1 MRSAPAG
8 ATIRAYVFHCG
19 NFLMTDT
26 KPQSHPL
33 YTAAQVRELDRLTI
47 ENAGIAGYTLMT
59 RAAEA
64 CWAILR
70 VHWPEVRSVTVFCGA
85 GNNGGDGFIIARLA
99 LEKHWQVQLYQLGEP
114 ARMQTD
120 ARQARAAFVSAGGQ
134 VQSYRPNAPI
144 AGEVIVDALLGTGV
158 DRPLEGL
165 WRAAID
171 AINAATIPVL
181 AVDIPSGLQADSGAV
196 AGVAIQAQ
204 QTVTFIGRKT
214 GLYTGAA
221 ADYCGDIS
229 FADLGV
235 SGDILRQVPMAATLV
250 RQADLGPLATP
261 RLRSAHKGHFGH
273 VLVIGGDHGMTGAA
287 RLAGEAALRSGA
299 GRVSVATHPE
309 HAALIAAACP
319 ELMCHGVASAQQL
332 QPLIR
337 SANVLLIGPGLGR
350 SVWARSLLSAV
361 LEAPQPRVIDADALH
376 GLAGDAARFDR
387 QVLTPH
393 PGEAAHLLNQ
403 AVADVQADRFA
414 AAHAISRQYGGVAVL
429 KGAGTLIQPD
439 ARAPLVCAAG
449 NPGMATAG
457 SGDVL
462 AGVIA
467 ALIAQGMAVDAAAVA
482 GACVHACA
490 GDIAARGGER
500 GLMARDIIAALR
512 AVLNGSADAS

>member
-1 MRSAPAG
+1 
-8 ATIRAYVFHCG
+8 
-19 NFLMTDT
+19 MTDT
-26 KPQSHPL
+26 KPQSHSL
-33 YTAAQVRELDRLTI
+33 YTAAQVRELDRLAI
-47 ENAGIAGYTLMT
+47 EHAGIPGYTLMT

-64 CWAILR
+64 CWAVLR
-70 VHWPEVRSVTVFCGA
+70 VHWPDVRSVTVFCGA

-99 LEKHWQVQLYQLGEP
+99 LEKHWQVQLYQLGDP

-134 VQSYRPNAPI
+134 VQPYTPNAPL

-165 WRAAID
+165 WRTVID
-171 AINAATIPVL
+171 GINAAAIPVL
-181 AVDIPSGLQADSGAV
+181 AVDIPSGLQADSGVV
-196 AGVAIQAQ
+196 AGAAIQAQ
-204 QTVTFIGRKT
+204 QTVTFIGRKA
-214 GLYTGAA
+214 GLYTGVA

-235 SGDILRQVPMAATLV
+235 PAGILRQVPVAATLV
-250 RQADLGPLATP
+250 RQPDLGPVATP

-287 RLAGEAALRSGA
+287 RLAAEAALRSGA
-299 GRVSVATHPE
+299 GRVSVATRPE

-332 QPLIR
+332 RPLIR
-337 SANVLLIGPGLGR
+337 SASVLVIGPGLGR
-350 SVWARSLLSAV
+350 SAWARALLSTV
-361 LEAPQPRVIDADALH
+361 LETSRPRVIDADALNL
-376 GLAGDAARFDR
+376 LAGDAVRFDW

-393 PGEAAHLLNQ
+393 PGEAARLLDQ
-403 AVADVQADRFA
+403 TVVDVQTDRFA
-414 AAHAISRQYGGVAVL
+414 AARAISRQYGGTAVL
-429 KGAGTLIQPD
+429 KGAGSIIQP
-439 ARAPLVCAAG
+439 AAGIPRVCAAG

-462 AGVIA
+462 TGVIA
-467 ALIAQGMAVDAAAVA
+467 ALIAQGMTVDAAAATGV
-482 GACVHACA
+482 CVHACA

-500 GLMARDIIAALR
+500 GLTARDVIASLR
-512 AVLNGSADAS
+512 KVLNGSAGVL

>member
-1 MRSAPAG
+1 MP
-8 ATIRAYVFHCG
+8 
-19 NFLMTDT
+19 D
-26 KPQSHPL
+26 SHSHGIPL
-33 YTAAQVRELDRLTI
+33 YSAAQVRELDRLAI
-47 ENAGIAGYTLMT
+47 ADAGIPGYTLMT

-64 CWAILR
+64 CWAVLR

-85 GNNGGDGFIIARLA
+85 GNNGGDGFIIARLG
-99 LEKHWQVQLYQLGEP
+99 LEKHWQVQLYQLGDP
-114 ARMQTD
+114 ARMQPD
-120 ARQARAAFVSAGGQ
+120 ARQARAAFISAGGQ
-134 VQSYRPNAPI
+134 IQPYAPGAPV
-144 AGEVIVDALLGTGV
+144 AGKVIVDALLGTGV

-171 AINAATIPVL
+171 TINASSIPVL
-181 AVDIPSGLQADSGAV
+181 AVDIPSGVQADSGAV
-196 AGVAIQAQ
+196 AGAAIQAQ

-235 SGDILRQVPMAATLV
+235 PGSILRQVPAAAALV
-250 RQADLGPLATP
+250 RRPDLGPLARP

-273 VLVIGGDHGMTGAA
+273 VVVIGGDHGMTGAA

-299 GRVSVATHPE
+299 GRVSIATRPE

-319 ELMCHGVASAQQL
+319 ELMCHGVDSTQQL
-332 QPLIR
+332 RPLVR

-350 SVWARSLLSAV
+350 SAWAQSLLSAV
-361 LEAPQPRVIDADALH
+361 LEAPQPRVMDADALH
-376 GLAGDAARFDR
+376 GLAGDAARCDR

-393 PGEAAHLLNQ
+393 PGEAARLLDQ
-403 AVADVQADRFA
+403 TVADVQADRFA
-414 AAHAISRQYGGVAVL
+414 AARAISRQYGGATVL
-429 KGAGTLIQPD
+429 KGAGTIIQP
-439 ARAPLVCAAG
+439 AAGTPLVCAAG

-467 ALIAQGMAVDAAAVA
+467 ALIAQGMTVDAAAAA
-482 GACVHACA
+482 GVCVHACA

-512 AVLNGSADAS
+512 AVLNDSTDAS

>member
-1 MRSAPAG
+1 MLDSNADV
-8 ATIRAYVFHCG
+8 I
-19 NFLMTDT
+19 
-26 KPQSHPL
+26 PL
-33 YTAAQVRELDRLTI
+33 YSAAQVRELDRLAI
-47 ENAGIAGYTLMT
+47 AEAGIPGYMLMT

-64 CWAILR
+64 CWAVLR
-70 VHWPEVRSVTVFCGA
+70 SHWPDMRSVTVFCGA

-99 LEKHWQVQLYQLGEP
+99 LQKHWQVQLYQLGDP
-114 ARMQTD
+114 ARMHTD
-120 ARQARAAFVSAGGQ
+120 ARQARAEFVSAGGQ
-134 VQSYRPNAPI
+134 VHPYAPGAPI

-171 AINAATIPVL
+171 TINTFAIPVL

-196 AGVAIQAQ
+196 AGAAIRAQ

-235 SGDILRQVPMAATLV
+235 PADILRQVPAAATLV
-250 RQADLGPLATP
+250 RRPDLGPLATP

-299 GRVSVATHPE
+299 GRVSVATRPE

-319 ELMCHGVASAQQL
+319 ELMCHGVASARQL
-332 QPLIR
+332 GTLVR
-337 SANVLLIGPGLGR
+337 SADVLLIGPGLGR
-350 SVWARSLLSAV
+350 SAWARSLLSAV
-361 LEAPQPRVIDADALH
+361 LETTQPRIIDADALN
-376 GLAGDAARFDR
+376 GLAGDAVRFDS

-393 PGEAAHLLNQ
+393 PGEAARLLDQ
-403 AVADVQADRFA
+403 TVVDVQADRFA
-414 AAHAISRQYGGVAVL
+414 AVREISRQYGGVAVL
-429 KGAGTLIQPD
+429 KGAGTIIQPS
-439 ARAPLVCAAG
+439 AGIPRVCAAG

-467 ALIAQGMAVDAAAVA
+467 ALVAQGMAVDAAAAA
-482 GACVHACA
+482 GVCAHACA
-490 GDIAARGGER
+490 GDIAARNGER
-500 GLMARDIIAALR
+500 GLVARDIIAALP
-512 AVLNGSADAS
+512 AVLNSSTVVS